1 LNAARG
7 RQVSEQIWSALNKR
21 REQDWV
27 QQQFQALQARL
38 QAVQL
43 ENMRLQQE
51 NVRLRQDNA
60 EYERLPIGQWTRSR
74 AWTGSST
81 IYEASWAYRRW
92 GCAASSIRAQHSIRL
107 LLPTCRFSL
116 K

>member
-1 LNAARG
+1 MSEFGTGYRVGLNAARG
-7 RQVSEQIWSALNKR
+7 RQVSEQFWSALSQR

-43 ENMRLQQE
+43 ENVRLQQE

-60 EYERLPIGQWTRSR
+60 EYERFSNWAMGTIDEQNKSIADLQ
-74 AWTGSST
+74 ST
-81 IYEASWAYRRW
+81 LNNWIDM
-92 GCAASSIRAQHSIRL
+92 
-107 LLPTCRFSL
+107 SL
-116 K
+116 